1 MTSLETY
8 RTLALALPDVVEQI
22 HSGMPAFAVGKKRFA
37 IFDPKRG
44 ELALRLP
51 LTDPIRVEA
60 EGAGLLASAPG
71 KYGAEGWAS
80 VDMARIAPEAFEE
93 LLRIAHG
100 AVAGAGGNRTSKQSP

>member
-1 MTSLETY
+1 MVSLETY
-8 RTLALALPDVVEQI
+8 RALALALPDAAEQI

-51 LTDPIRVEA
+51 LTDPVRIEA
-60 EGAGLLASAPG
+60 EQTGLLVAAPG

-80 VDMARIAPEAFEE
+80 VDMTRIGPGAFEE
-93 LLRIAHG
+93 LLAIAHG
-100 AVAGAGGNRTSKQSP
+100 NVAGAGRKGTR